1 MSSSDIPES
10 DIIDAAFS
18 LSSDDDSES
27 ELSGS
32 PLSDSP
38 CGLKRYDFTMF
49 VRLATLLPQV
59 TTRFFNFRI

>member
-10 DIIDAAFS
+10 DIIDATFS
-18 LSSDDDSES
+18 LSSDEDSES

-38 CGLKRYDFTMF
+38 FGLIRKRF
-49 VRLATLLPQV
+49 
-59 TTRFFNFRI
+59 

>member
-10 DIIDAAFS
+10 DIIEAALIPSF
-18 LSSDDDSES
+18 DDDSES

-38 CGLKRYDFTMF
+38 CGLKYDFTMSVHF
-49 VRLATLLPQV
+49 HGNFLTLGYHKVSQ
-59 TTRFFNFRI
+59 F